1 MSTNALHNSL
11 IIVARR
17 CYSSLLI
24 NNPQYSWISE
34 ELGLLE
40 NNPGV
45 FNGSWYG
52 SGEVCSSVCVC
63 VVVNTIVTITHTFII
78 CISEIYMIIVLLCL
92 MRALVDSSTL
102 LIMFRNHT
110 YHQTQHNNVLVLM

>member
-1 MSTNALHNSL
+1 MSTSALYNPL
-11 IIVARR
+11 IRVARR
-17 CYSSLLI
+17 YYSALLI

-52 SGEVCSSVCVC
+52 KGEVCSVCV
-63 VVVNTIVTITHTFII
+63 
-78 CISEIYMIIVLLCL
+78 
-92 MRALVDSSTL
+92 L
-102 LIMFRNHT
+102 LIPLSLYTHIHVYMHF
-110 YHQTQHNNVLVLM
+110 LVRYI